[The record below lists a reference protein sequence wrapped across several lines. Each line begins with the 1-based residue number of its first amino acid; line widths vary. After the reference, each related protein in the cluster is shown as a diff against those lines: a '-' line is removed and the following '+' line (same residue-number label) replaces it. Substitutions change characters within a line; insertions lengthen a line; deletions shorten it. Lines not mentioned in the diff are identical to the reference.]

1 VVGVSIS
8 CISKDSLESIG
19 RGCPLLKSLKF
30 KKKCCENIKCDE
42 DAFAI
47 ANTMP
52 KLRLLMIFGNSLT
65 NVGLLSILDA
75 CPLLEDLDLREC
87 LNLDLS
93 GRLGKRCQDQI
104 IYLRLSNYD
113 VDGTWYDHDNSCQRS
128 QSKMYAHSDVMIWAS
143 YAELPNTTRYYD
155 VDDNDNDNDDDYYCP
170 SLCDSL
176 EYDFDYLLYLAEN
189 ENLDGSSHDYA

>member
-128 QSKMYAHSDVMIWAS
+128 RSWFFLKSTKVNGM
-143 YAELPNTTRYYD
+143 L
-155 VDDNDNDNDDDYYCP
+155 DDY
-170 SLCDSL
+170 
-176 EYDFDYLLYLAEN
+176 
-189 ENLDGSSHDYA
+189 